1 MAEPAPPRSIVPAL
15 AVRAAALWI
24 LTGAL
29 FKLFVGTPNDL
40 PPAVKDFAGTL
51 GISVTLLYQLAIA
64 IELSIAVPALLRPK
78 LWWPLVAA
86 QMAVFCAI
94 LVPMAL
100 RGEASCGCFGSKVTI
115 PPWAML
121 AIDGT
126 LLAAVLLTRPWRA
139 TRPRRK
145 LLVPIGAALVAAWAL
160 PFGLVGSG
168 SAAPGASD
176 PAAEAGRWLD
186 WSPED
191 WVGKPLAESGLASV
205 IDVALYPQDATW
217 VIYAPTCEHCAAYL
231 RRVAGEF
238 EQAPKM
244 YVLVQLPVVEGTP
257 VEVDLKPPGE
267 EVALPKDMEYVL
279 TPPWVLEIAGGVVA
293 SAVHPVD

>member
-1 MAEPAPPRSIVPAL
+1 MAEPASRSVL
-15 AVRAAALWI
+15 ASLTVRAASLWI

-40 PPAVKDFAGTL
+40 PPVVKDFAGTL

-78 LWWPLVAA
+78 LWWPFVAA
-86 QMAVFCAI
+86 QLAVFCAI
-94 LVPMAL
+94 LLPMAL
-100 RGEASCGCFGSKVTI
+100 RGETSCGCFGSKVTI

-126 LLAAVLLTRPWRA
+126 LLAALLAARPWRSD
-139 TRPRRK
+139 RPRRK

-168 SAAPGASD
+168 LAAPGSAD
-176 PAAEAGRWLD
+176 PVAEAGRWLD
-186 WSPED
+186 WNPQT
-191 WVGKPLAESGLASV
+191 WAGKPLRESGLASV
-205 IDVALYPQDATW
+205 IDVEVYPQDATW
-217 VIYAPTCEHCAAYL
+217 VIYSPTCEHCAAYL

-244 YVLVQLPVVEGTP
+244 YVLVQLPVLAGAP

-267 EVALPKDMEYVL
+267 EVALPADIEYVL
-279 TPPWVLEIAGGVVA
+279 TPPWVLEVAGGVVQ
-293 SAVHPVD
+293 SAEHPAD